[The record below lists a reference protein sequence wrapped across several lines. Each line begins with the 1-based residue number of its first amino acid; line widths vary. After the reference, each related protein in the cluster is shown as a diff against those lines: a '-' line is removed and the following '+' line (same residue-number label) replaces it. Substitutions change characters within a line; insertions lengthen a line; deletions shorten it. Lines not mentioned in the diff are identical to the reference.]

1 MHVLV
6 ATVVHHP
13 EDARIRH
20 RQIRSL
26 LEAGHEV
33 TYAAP
38 FTARVTDPG
47 PGLTAVDLPR
57 AVGRRRLVALRSA
70 RTAIALHSR
79 VADLLLVHDPELLP
93 ALPAQRPPTVWDV
106 HEDTGAALADK
117 SWLPP
122 VARPPVRHLVRLLEQ
137 AAERDLHLLLAE
149 DGYRSRFRRA
159 HPVVPNSTWVPAS
172 VPEPGTGRVVYL
184 GTVTA
189 ARGAAE
195 LVALA
200 TRLAPQIRTDVIG
213 EAHGEARTMLARAAA
228 QGVLRWHGFVPND
241 RALALLPGAL
251 AGLSLLHDLP
261 NYRVS
266 QPTKVLEY
274 MAHGLP
280 VVSTP
285 LPLPARLLTRTGCGV
300 VVPFEDVDAAE
311 GAVRALGGDRAMR
324 CGMAAAGRATAA
336 AEHSWVRDGAAFV
349 GQLERW
355 AGVAESARPSV
366 ADYCGQPRGGSAGG

>member
-26 LEAGHEV
+26 LAAGHSV

-38 FTARVTDPG
+38 FTARGTAPG
-47 PGLTAVDLPR
+47 PDVTAVDLPR
-57 AVGRRRLVALRSA
+57 AVGRHRLAALGAA
-70 RTAIALHSR
+70 RTAVAKHGR
-79 VADLLLVHDPELLP
+79 DADLLLVHDPELLLGVP
-93 ALPAQRPPTVWDV
+93 ARRPPTVWDV
-106 HEDTGAALADK
+106 HEDTGAALAAK
-117 SWLPP
+117 GWLPGA
-122 VARPPVRHLVRLLEQ
+122 ARPPVRALVRALERTS
-137 AAERDLHLLLAE
+137 ERRLHLILAE
-149 DGYRSRFRRA
+149 HAYAARFRRA
-159 HPVVPNSTWVPAS
+159 HPVVPNSTWIPAA
-172 VPEPGTGRVVYL
+172 VPEPGADRVVYL
-184 GTVTA
+184 GTGTL

-195 LVALA
+195 LVELA
-200 TRLAPQIRTDVIG
+200 RRLAPSVRTEVIG
-213 EAHGEARTMLARAAA
+213 EAHGEARTLLARAAA

-300 VVPFEDVDAAE
+300 VVPFGDVDAAE
-311 GAVRALGGDRAMR
+311 HAVRLLQSDAAARR
-324 CGMAAAGRATAA
+324 RMAARGRATAA
-336 AEHSWVRDGAAFV
+336 AEYSWCRDSLAFV

-355 AGVAESARPSV
+355 AGARSSV
-366 ADYCGQPRGGSAGG
+366 RRPVRTT

>member
-26 LEAGHEV
+26 LAAGHEV

-38 FTARVTDPG
+38 FTARGSAPG
-47 PGLTAVDLPR
+47 PGVTAVDLPR
-57 AVGRRRLVALRSA
+57 AVGRRRLAALRAA
-70 RTAIALHSR
+70 RTAVARHSAG
-79 VADLLLVHDPELLP
+79 ADLLLVHDPELLL
-93 ALPAQRPPTVWDV
+93 ALPSRRPPTVWDV

-122 VARPPVRHLVRLLEQ
+122 PARPPVRHVVRMLER
-137 AAERDLHLLLAE
+137 AAERGLHLLLAE
-149 DGYRSRFRRA
+149 HGYRSRFRRP
-159 HPVVPNSTWVPAS
+159 HPVVPNSTWVPPT
-172 VPEPGTGRVVYL
+172 VPEPGTDRVVYL

-189 ARGAAE
+189 ARGAVE
-195 LVALA
+195 LIELA

-228 QGVLRWHGFVPND
+228 QGLLRWHGFVPND
-241 RALALLPGAL
+241 RALAMLPGAL

-266 QPTKVLEY
+266 QPTKILEY

-285 LPLPARLLTRTGCGV
+285 LPLPDRLLARTGCGV
-300 VVPFEDVDAAE
+300 VVPFGNVDAAE
-311 GAVRALGGDRAMR
+311 SVVRSLQQDAVRRR
-324 CGMAAAGRATAA
+324 WMAAAGRATAA
-336 AEHSWVRDGAAFV
+336 AEHSWARDGVAFV

-355 AGVAESARPSV
+355 AGVPARARRPVRAS
-366 ADYCGQPRGGSAGG
+366 